1 MDIKEAM
8 DFITGT
14 QKFGQNLG
22 LARMECM
29 LAKLGNPEK
38 ELRAIHIAG
47 TNGKGSCAAII
58 SEVLMRHGFSVGL
71 YTSPYIEQFNERIQ
85 IDRKN
90 IPEADLAH
98 YTALVRDAVTACVA
112 EGLEHPTE
120 FEIITTIMFL
130 YFRDKAPDY
139 CVIEVGLGGDLDS
152 TNVITPVLSVI
163 TSISFDH
170 MNVLGNTLTEIARA
184 KAGIIKPGVP
194 VVAYPQPFEAETV
207 LVETARAMGSE
218 LSFADA
224 NQVSFLG
231 FDEEA
236 GLQSLRYQT
245 GAWDFTAS
253 LRLLGVHQQVN
264 SLLAITALQKLG
276 QVQGIELSVPAIAE
290 ALASVRWM
298 GRFEILNRQP
308 LVIIDG
314 AHNVDGI
321 RQLKRSLEFYYPQ
334 RPYVL
339 ILGILADKDIHQ
351 MADLIA
357 REATA
362 VVCVTPHSD
371 RASLAGDLY
380 QYIKSFNDQAS
391 YEEDYRH
398 ALESALAKC
407 PPDGYVIASGSLYMV
422 GDMRGVMRR
431 RFDVPYE
438 Q

>member
-29 LAKLGNPEK
+29 LAHLGNPHRQ
-38 ELRAIHIAG
+38 LRAIHIAG
-47 TNGKGSCAAII
+47 TNGKGSAAAII
-58 SEVLMRHGFSVGL
+58 SEVLMRSGWRVGL

-90 IPEADLAH
+90 IPDEDLAR
-98 YTALVRDAVTACVA
+98 YTGQVRGAVEACVA
-112 EGLEHPTE
+112 QGLEHPTE

-130 YFRDKAPDY
+130 YFRDEAPDY

-170 MNVLGNTLTEIARA
+170 MNVLGNTLTEIATA

-194 VVAYPQPFEAETV
+194 VVAYPQAPEAEAV
-207 LVETARAMGSE
+207 LRARAQEMGAQ
-218 LSFADA
+218 LQFVDA
-224 NQVSFLG
+224 NEVSFLG
-231 FDEEA
+231 FDETK
-236 GLQSLRYQT
+236 GVQRLRYQT
-245 GAWDFTAS
+245 GDWDFTAE
-253 LRLLGVHQQVN
+253 LRLLGIHQQVN
-264 SLLAITALQKLG
+264 SLLAVTALRT
-276 QVQGIELSVPAIAE
+276 LSRIQNLDLTVAAITE
-290 ALASVRWM
+290 SLAAVRWM
-298 GRFEILNRQP
+298 GRFEILNEDP

-321 RQLKRSLEFYYPQ
+321 RQLKRSLDFYFPE

-339 ILGILADKDIHQ
+339 ILGILADKDTHQ
-351 MADLIA
+351 MADIIA
-357 REATA
+357 RGAHS
-362 VVCVTPHSD
+362 VICVTPHSD
-371 RASLAGDLY
+371 RASLARDLY
-380 QYIKSFNDQAS
+380 EYIESFNERAS
-391 YEEDYRH
+391 YEEDYGQ
-398 ALESALAKC
+398 ALRSALAQC
-407 PPDGYVIASGSLYMV
+407 PDDGYVIASGSLYMV
-422 GDMRGVMRR
+422 GDMRGVMRQAFGR
-431 RFDVPYE
+431 PYE